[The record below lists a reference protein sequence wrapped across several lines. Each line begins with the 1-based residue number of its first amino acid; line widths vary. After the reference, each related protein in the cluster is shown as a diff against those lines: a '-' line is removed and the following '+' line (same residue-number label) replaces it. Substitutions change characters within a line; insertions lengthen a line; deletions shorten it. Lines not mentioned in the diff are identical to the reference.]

1 MTVPY
6 WQSPQ
11 SFEPLSL
18 SMYDESDREPDLF
31 NGVDLIDLLGRSG
44 AYEGGRADSEE
55 MIAKLQT
62 EYADPMDAE
71 PSLNWQQ
78 RISNRV
84 AGNRFPGA
92 SQEDRDA
99 AFRRGAGAL
108 GEVLLAAALAPD
120 ARSRAAVLAR
130 ALPSAAGAYRQ
141 ELGGIVKAR
150 DEQEDR
156 EYQRAQRGR
165 EEERYSYEKGQRER
179 NVEEQ
184 GREEA
189 ERSALEGQG
198 AEWRAQFER
207 YISDKDI
214 NDNER
219 GALSTTFNTALSRFE
234 ANPSP
239 KNADAVLASLST
251 TAKAA
256 NEYEELVTEATNELV
271 KEAVKSNRT
280 PEEVAKAIG
289 NKEMQDAILQ
299 RLRIQGA
306 QADLARGARG
316 DVRSAKFEDLENRAL
331 DALLA
336 GSPLQTP
343 SGHYL
348 LPDTPGLSIA
358 NPPRSQQA
366 RMSELDKLVL
376 KNPDIQALA
385 GSKTMAESISPETA
399 GLLQRWM
406 PDLQFSESDD
416 GSIVLPA
423 NERIKFLQQWTA
435 AGSGQGSAPGVV
447 PPPAGPAPK
456 VMSRADV
463 EAAAKADGV
472 SMEEAVKRLEAIFK
486 RSVVVQ

>member
-1 MTVPY
+1 MEPFYTT
-6 WQSPQ
+6 PQ
-11 SFEPLSL
+11 SFVPLSVQMQD
-18 SMYDESDREPDLF
+18 SMDLGEPDLF

-44 AYEGGRADSEE
+44 AYGGGRADSEE
-55 MIAKLQT
+55 MIAKTQT
-62 EYADPMDAE
+62 EYADPVDAE
-71 PSLNWQQ
+71 PELSWQQ

-92 SQEDRDA
+92 SQEDRDM

-141 ELGGIVKAR
+141 ELGSIVKAR
-150 DEQEDR
+150 DEQGDR
-156 EYQRAQRGR
+156 EYQRTQRAR
-165 EEERYSYEKGQRER
+165 EGERYEHEKGQRAR
-179 NVEEQ
+179 NVTEQ
-184 GREEA
+184 GREDA
-189 ERSALEGQG
+189 ERGALEGQG
-198 AEWRAQFER
+198 GEWRAQFER

-219 GALSTTFNTALSRFE
+219 GALSTAFNTALSRFE

-239 KNADAVLASLST
+239 ANADKVLAALSG

-256 NEYEELVTEATNELV
+256 NEYEDLVTEATNELT
-271 KEAVKSNRT
+271 KEALKTNRT
-280 PEEVAKAIG
+280 PEEVAKAMG
-289 NKEMQDAILQ
+289 ESDLRKSILEKLQISNAQ
-299 RLRIQGA
+299 RSA
-306 QADLARGARG
+306 TRGARDDEKAERYG
-316 DVRSAKFEDLENRAL
+316 ALEQQVF
-331 DALLA
+331 DAFLRGEPMSTPAGHLLI
-336 GSPLQTP
+336 
-343 SGHYL
+343 
-348 LPDTPGLSIA
+348 PDTPGVSVA
-358 NPPRSQQA
+358 NPPRTQQT

-385 GSKTMAESISPETA
+385 GSATMAESISPETA
-399 GLLQRWM
+399 GILQRWM
-406 PDLQFSESDD
+406 PDLQFSEGND

-435 AGSGQGSAPGVV
+435 AGSGQGAATSAA
-447 PPPAGPAPK
+447 PPQAGPKPK

-486 RSVVVQ
+486 RPVVVQ